1 MKTSPEATATQSTPK
16 FLEALAGKAHKAPPM
31 WLMRQAGRYLAE
43 YREVRAQAGS
53 FLNLCYN
60 PTLAAEV
67 TIQPIRRFGFDAAII
82 FSDILVVPHALGQ
95 HLEFREGEGPHLEPI
110 KDLSDLSKLSVS
122 KALSTFE
129 IVYEAIHKTVA
140 GLEGRAPLIGFCGA
154 PWTVASYMVE
164 GHGSTDYKAAKLL
177 AYREPKT
184 FGAILDLLV
193 EASAT
198 YLIGQANAGARALQ
212 IFDSWANAL
221 ADNDFEAFVIEP
233 TAKIVKLVKAAH
245 PHVPIIGF
253 PRGSSPQYDE
263 YVAKTGVDA
272 LGCDTAAPLKT
283 MARMQN
289 HLPVQGNLDP
299 LLLLAGGDAMEH
311 RVKSIFDSLASKP
324 YVFNLGHGI
333 LPETP
338 VENVQRLIRLV
349 RAEA

>member
-1 MKTSPEATATQSTPK
+1 MKTPSEKSSTPK
-16 FLEALAGKAHKAPPM
+16 FLEALAGKAHKAPPL

-60 PTLAAEV
+60 PALAAEV

-110 KDLSDLSKLSVS
+110 TGIADLSKLSVER
-122 KALSTFE
+122 AASTLE
-129 IVYEAIHKTVA
+129 VVYEAIHKTIA

-177 AYREPKT
+177 AYRQPKT

-193 EASAT
+193 EASSA
-198 YLIGQANAGARALQ
+198 YLIGQVNAGAQALQ
-212 IFDSWANAL
+212 IFDSWAGAL

-233 TAKIVKLVKAAH
+233 TARIVKNIKAAH
-245 PHVPIIGF
+245 PHTPIIGF
-253 PRGSSPQYDE
+253 PRGSSAQYAD

-272 LGCDTAAPLKT
+272 LGCDTAAPLKV
-283 MARMQN
+283 MAEMQGR
-289 HLPVQGNLDP
+289 LPVQGNLDP
-299 LLLLAGGDAMEH
+299 LLLLAGGDAMER
-311 RVKSIFDSLASKP
+311 RVRAILDSLSSKP
-324 YVFNLGHGI
+324 YIFNLGHGI

-338 VENVQRLIRLV
+338 VENVQRLIGLV
-349 RAEA
+349 RSGV

>member
-1 MKTSPEATATQSTPK
+1 MKTSPEATAKHSTPK

-110 KDLSDLSKLSVS
+110 KNLDDLSKLSVS
-122 KALSTFE
+122 RALSTFE

-198 YLIGQANAGARALQ
+198 YLIGQVNAGARALQ

-221 ADNDFEAFVIEP
+221 ADNDFAAFVIEP

-253 PRGSSPQYDE
+253 PRGSSPQYEE

-283 MARMQN
+283 MARMQS

-311 RVKSIFDSLASKP
+311 RVKSILDSLASKP

-338 VENVQRLIRLV
+338 VENVERLIRLV
-349 RAEA
+349 RTEA